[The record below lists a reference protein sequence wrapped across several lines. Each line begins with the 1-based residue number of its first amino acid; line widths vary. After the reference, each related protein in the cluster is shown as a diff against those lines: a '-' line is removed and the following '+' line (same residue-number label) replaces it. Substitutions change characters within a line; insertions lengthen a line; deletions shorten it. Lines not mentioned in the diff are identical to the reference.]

1 MNRSILRSAR
11 EQWTA
16 MLRVHQALNKPP
28 MFSLT
33 HLIAA
38 LRLHSILF
46 CLKSIVKVFFLSS
59 QYAQVRFR
67 IET

>member
-1 MNRSILRSAR
+1 
-11 EQWTA
+11 
-16 MLRVHQALNKPP
+16 MLTVHQALNKPP